1 MAILEDN
8 AQHWLE
14 PEGAAAAQPRLP
26 IADDHPSAQD
36 GRRPAVAGGAVL
48 LVIFSMVA
56 LLYCELHGLHDV
68 QAVFSASLC
77 PGQLPL
83 RPIPGFCQHLRHT
96 LTGL

>member
-14 PEGAAAAQPRLP
+14 PEGAAAARRRLQ

-56 LLYCELHGLHDV
+56 LLYCELHGLRNV
-68 QAVFSASLC
+68 QAVSSASLC
-77 PGQLPL
+77 PGRLPL
-83 RPIPGFCQHLRHT
+83 RPIPGFCQHMHDT
-96 LTGL
+96 H